1 MAPGDEQVARERSWS
16 GLVTRAA
23 DGDQSAMAD
32 LYEASSAM
40 VFGLALRILGDRDA
54 AEDAVVEVYAQ
65 AWRDA
70 GSFDSER
77 GEAGAWLLT
86 LTRSRAID
94 SLRSRRREIAGET
107 IEAASRVAF
116 QGPGPEETS
125 SETQRRKLVR
135 SALAGLRPEQREAIE
150 LAYFSDFSH
159 SEIASRLGQPLGTIK
174 TRIRLGMIA
183 LRDSLG
189 HLECPLAGAARES
202 E

>member
-1 MAPGDEQVARERSWS
+1 M
-16 GLVTRAA
+16 RAA

-54 AEDAVVEVYAQ
+54 AEDVVVEVYAQ

-70 GSFDSER
+70 ASFDSER

-86 LTRSRAID
+86 ITRSRAID

-107 IEAASRVAF
+107 IEAASGVAF
-116 QGPGPEETS
+116 EGPSPEETS

-150 LAYFSDFSH
+150 LAYFSDLSH
-159 SEIASRLGQPLGTIK
+159 AEIASRLSQPLGTIK
-174 TRIRLGMIA
+174 TRIRLGMMA

-189 HLECPLAGAARES
+189 HLESPLAGAARGS

>member
-1 MAPGDEQVARERSWS
+1 MSPGDEQVAGERSWS

-70 GSFDSER
+70 ASFDSER
-77 GEAGAWLLT
+77 GEASAWLLT
-86 LTRSRAID
+86 ITRSRAID

-116 QGPGPEETS
+116 EGPGPEETS

-135 SALAGLRPEQREAIE
+135 SALATLRPEQREAIE
-150 LAYFSDFSH
+150 LAYFFHFSH

-189 HLECPLAGAARES
+189 HLESPAGRRCT
-202 E
+202 